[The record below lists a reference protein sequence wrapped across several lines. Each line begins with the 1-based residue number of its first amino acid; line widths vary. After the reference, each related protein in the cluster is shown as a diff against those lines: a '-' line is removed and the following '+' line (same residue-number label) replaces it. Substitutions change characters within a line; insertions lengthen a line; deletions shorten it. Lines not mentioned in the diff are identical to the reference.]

1 MANLFAEGG
10 MHHHVGEPPMIG
22 DSTAAASHRDIGLT
36 PFASLGKLGV
46 VLPARLFGPLP
57 PLRVRPLLA
66 VLLAA
71 SQLGHLALLPRLR
84 ILSPL
89 HLVRA
94 PPARILFTSSQI
106 VGCHRSVSRD
116 ALASYR
122 LLAVADVSRDASRAG
137 TSCYAPR
144 HESSFLH
151 QGRLARSRWCCAVAS
166 RSLFSPTVRIIAE
179 FRRSISTRNAV
190 ST

>member
-46 VLPARLFGPLP
+46 VLPSRLFGPLP

-66 VLLAA
+66 VLLPAA
-71 SQLGHLALLPRLR
+71 QLGHLALLTRLR
-84 ILSPL
+84 VLSPL

-94 PPARILFTSSQI
+94 PPARILFT
-106 VGCHRSVSRD
+106 
-116 ALASYR
+116 
-122 LLAVADVSRDASRAG
+122 
-137 TSCYAPR
+137 
-144 HESSFLH
+144 
-151 QGRLARSRWCCAVAS
+151 
-166 RSLFSPTVRIIAE
+166 
-179 FRRSISTRNAV
+179 
-190 ST
+190 